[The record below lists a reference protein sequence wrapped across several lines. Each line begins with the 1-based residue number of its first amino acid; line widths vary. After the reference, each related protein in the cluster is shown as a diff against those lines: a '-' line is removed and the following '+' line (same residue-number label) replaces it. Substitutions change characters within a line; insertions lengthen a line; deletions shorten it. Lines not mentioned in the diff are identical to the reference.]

1 MNRDYFRRTQRE
13 RKGRKKIDIEKS
25 NERKREESLL
35 TEKEKEQAGMFS
47 FAKLFLLLY
56 FLSCISKFYC
66 KPIV

>member
-1 MNRDYFRRTQRE
+1 MNRDYFRGTQRE
-13 RKGRKKIDIEKS
+13 REKKRIDIEKS
-25 NERKREESLL
+25 NERKRKESLL
-35 TEKEKEQAGMFS
+35 TEKGKRQAGMFS

>member
-1 MNRDYFRRTQRE
+1 VNRDYFRGTQRE
-13 RKGRKKIDIEKS
+13 REKKNIDIEKS
-25 NERKREESLL
+25 NERKRKESLL
-35 TEKEKEQAGMFS
+35 TEKEKGQPGMFS